1 MTIVTKPID
10 CRGERLWLTNQRVVF
25 WSSQETL
32 ILSDLHIGKTAH
44 FRKSGVPISSGVLQK
59 DLERLE
65 NVILYFNP
73 KTLLITGDLFHA
85 EYNDDVAM
93 FKTWMQ
99 QFSHLKLILV
109 KGNHDKHTFELYESL
124 NIEIQPRSL
133 NKGPFV
139 FTHDIKTLIDG
150 EFYISGHTHP
160 GVLIKGKGKQRIKL
174 PCYQVTQQQLIL
186 PAFSLFTGLNTKNP
200 PNMCVNYAF
209 TDLSIFRV

>member
-1 MTIVTKPID
+1 MAIVTKSIE
-10 CRGERLWLTNQRVVF
+10 CKGETLVLSNERVVF
-25 WSSQETL
+25 WPSKETL

-44 FRKSGVPISSGVLQK
+44 FRKSGVPVSSGVLQK

-73 KTLLITGDLFHA
+73 KILVIAGDLFHA
-85 EYNDDVAM
+85 DFNEDVVL

-109 KGNHDKHTFELYESL
+109 KGNHDKYVFELYESL
-124 NIEIQPRSL
+124 NIEIQPHSL
-133 NKGPFV
+133 KKGPFV